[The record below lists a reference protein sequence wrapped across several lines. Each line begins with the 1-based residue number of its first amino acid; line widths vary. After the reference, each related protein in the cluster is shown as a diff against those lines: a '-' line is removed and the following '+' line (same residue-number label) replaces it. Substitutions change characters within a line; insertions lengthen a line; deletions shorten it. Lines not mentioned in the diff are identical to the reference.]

1 MFPGM
6 EERLDLCAAQ
16 VLDEL
21 PSLELQIWV
30 ARRLVCGF
38 EEESSSLSVDFWIVF
53 LCIHTSRKLPHLLH
67 DQDTDDDNYRPSK
80 RARADFRVS
89 IRVLDSSGLLSISVI
104 VSDQD
109 HVAQLPICGTIKWR
123 LSNKSAKVSQHAA
136 DLISRIDVVMK
147 QCQDEQLMGH
157 LGVVLYEYLGEEYPE
172 VLGSIMGALKAIV
185 NVIGMTKLTLP
196 IKDLL
201 PRLTQILKNRHETV
215 QENWIDLVGRIADC
229 GAEFVPARDW
239 MRICFELLAMLK
251 AHNLPPQHGLRGKAV
266 IWTRWDSFVWDF
278 QEQLVQTSLDYTKF
292 SLRGE

>member
-21 PSLELQIWV
+21 PSSELQIWV

-67 DQDTDDDNYRPSK
+67 DQDTDDDSYRPSK
-80 RARADFRVS
+80 RAMADFRVS
-89 IRVLDSSGLLSISVI
+89 IRVLDSSGLLSIFVI

-136 DLISRIDVVMK
+136 YLISRIDVVMK
-147 QCQDEQLMGH
+147 QCQEEQLMGH

-215 QENWIDLVGRIADC
+215 QENWIDLVGRIADR
-229 GAEFVPARDW
+229 GAKFVPARDW

-266 IWTRWDSFVWDF
+266 ICTRWDSFVWDF